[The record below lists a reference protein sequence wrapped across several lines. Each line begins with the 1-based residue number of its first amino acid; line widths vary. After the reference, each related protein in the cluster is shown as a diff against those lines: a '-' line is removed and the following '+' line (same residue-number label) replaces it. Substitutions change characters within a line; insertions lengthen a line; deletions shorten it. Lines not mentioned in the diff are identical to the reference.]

1 MLYLILYLDPFS
13 TSNFHFFLWG
23 SSSLQFFPHFPMVF
37 FVPFPNPTP
46 SMYDIFTHIWLIFMV
61 NVGKYTIHGSYGN
74 EKLLQQWH
82 HKKFLGFPDS
92 ASKNYYQCQTP
103 PLKLTKH
110 RCRTVRPFGP
120 CRSSTSEW
128 TNTSLE
134 VSIGGWKNTTFFFF
148 FSSTSCGFFVFGWK
162 WVPKEILYNYMFF
175 FCIAILKIMFVLS
188 SW

>member
-1 MLYLILYLDPFS
+1 MLYPILYLDQIS
-13 TSNFHFFLWG
+13 IFFCGG
-23 SSSLQFFPHFPMVF
+23 SSSLQFFPQFSPWFF

-148 FSSTSCGFFVFGWK
+148 SPPQVVGWVFGWK

-175 FCIAILKIMFVLS
+175 FCIAILNIMFVLS